1 MTSQVC
7 TCSHLQASNSE
18 VLFCLKMPSSSAG
31 DGGKR
36 KREPGKRCVVI
47 YCNNTNDSGV
57 SLHQFPTDEKI
68 RQKWIEFV
76 VRKRDPKSWTP
87 GSGHICSDH
96 FEKNDFENYYAKMS
110 GLCSKL
116 LLRKEAVPS
125 IQPTRPDTSTDSL
138 QQQPEIDF
146 RKKKCRST
154 SPKTATT
161 QSSRRKSNA
170 LTKLR
175 AHRVSSDTSLVM
187 VMVFWFVCNFQRKN
201 FGQSCYSNT
210 ILIYFSLSRYK
221 QHCRLSMKTLHLR
234 GSSKRTRAQTAA
246 HQYMLLRKYRM
257 FAQRLLR
264 RVIRDLQGE
273 VKVISLQ
280 CLILNSCARQDE

>member
-1 MTSQVC
+1 
-7 TCSHLQASNSE
+7 
-18 VLFCLKMPSSSAG
+18 MPSSSAG

-47 YCNNTNDSGV
+47 YCNNTNDNGV

-68 RQKWIEFV
+68 RQKWIDFV

-96 FEKNDFENYYAKMS
+96 FEKNDFENYYAKIS

-125 IQPTRPDTSTDSL
+125 IQPTPDTSTDSL
-138 QQQPEIDF
+138 QQQPETDF

-161 QSSRRKSNA
+161 QSSRGKSDA

-175 AHRVSSDTSLVM
+175 AHRVSISSDSSLVM
-187 VMVFWFVCNFQRKN
+187 VMVVWFVCNFQRNN
-201 FGQSCYSNT
+201 FGLSCYSST
-210 ILIYFSLSRYK
+210 ILIQLFVTHSRYK
-221 QHCRLSMKTLHLR
+221 QHWLSMKTLDLR

-246 HQYMLLRKYRM
+246 RQYILSRKYRM
-257 FAQRLLR
+257 FARRLLR

>member
-1 MTSQVC
+1 
-7 TCSHLQASNSE
+7 
-18 VLFCLKMPSSSAG
+18 MPSSSAG

-36 KREPGKRCVVI
+36 KREPGKRCVI
-47 YCNNTNDSGV
+47 YCNNTNDNGV

-68 RQKWIEFV
+68 RQKWIDFV

-87 GSGHICSDH
+87 GTGHICSDH
-96 FEKNDFENYYAKMS
+96 FEKNDFENYAKIS

-125 IQPTRPDTSTDSL
+125 NQPTPDTSTDSL
-138 QQQPEIDF
+138 QQQPETDF

-161 QSSRRKSNA
+161 QSSRGKSDT

-175 AHRVSSDTSLVM
+175 AHRVSISSDSSLVM
-187 VMVFWFVCNFQRKN
+187 VVWFVCNFQRNN
-201 FGQSCYSNT
+201 FGLSCYSNT
-210 ILIYFSLSRYK
+210 ILIQLFVTHSRYK
-221 QHCRLSMKTLHLR
+221 QQWLSMKTLDLR
-234 GSSKRTRAQTAA
+234 GSSKRTRAQMAA
-246 HQYMLLRKYRM
+246 RQYILSRKYRM
-257 FAQRLLR
+257 FARKLLR